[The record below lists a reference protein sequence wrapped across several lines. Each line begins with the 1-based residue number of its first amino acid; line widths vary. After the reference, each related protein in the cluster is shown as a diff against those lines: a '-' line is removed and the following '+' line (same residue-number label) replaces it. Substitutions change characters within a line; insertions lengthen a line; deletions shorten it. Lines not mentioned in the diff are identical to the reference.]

1 MTFNSVIS
9 SLRAGR
15 AAYTPSMR
23 GYLCRIDETPSG
35 SQEGVESIAH
45 FVFKENADVDPYN
58 PGSAGDS
65 VNEYSF
71 TRFTHTNGTVSWKAP
86 NVDSGESVNPAGDRN
101 VRKDFVL
108 DAQMFAALASSDWE
122 IVDTSAAEQRRTE
135 LNTVSRW

>member
-23 GYLCRIDETPSG
+23 GYLCRVDETPSE
-35 SQEGVESIAH
+35 SQVGVESITH

-58 PGSAGDS
+58 PKSAGDS
-65 VNEYSF
+65 VNEYAF
-71 TRFTHTNGTVSWKAP
+71 TRFTYTNGTVSWKAP
-86 NVDSGESVNPAGDRN
+86 NIDSGDSVNSAGDRN
-101 VRKDFVL
+101 VRKDFIL

-122 IVDTSAAEQRRTE
+122 IVDTSVAEQRRTD

>member
-15 AAYTPSMR
+15 AAYVPSMR
-23 GYLCRIDETPSG
+23 GYLCRVDETPSE
-35 SQEGVESIAH
+35 SQVGVESIAH

-58 PGSAGDS
+58 PQSSGDS
-65 VNEYSF
+65 VNEYAF
-71 TRFTHTNGTVSWKAP
+71 TRVTYTNGTVSWKAP
-86 NVDSGESVNPAGDRN
+86 NVDSGDSVSLAGDRN

-122 IVDTSAAEQRRTE
+122 IVDTSVAEQRRTD

>member
-15 AAYTPSMR
+15 AAYVPSMR
-23 GYLCRIDETPSG
+23 GYLCRVDEIPSE
-35 SQEGVESIAH
+35 SPEGVESITH

-65 VNEYSF
+65 VNEYAF
-71 TRFTHTNGTVSWKAP
+71 TRVTYTNGTVSWKAP
-86 NVDSGESVNPAGDRN
+86 NIDSGDSVNSAEDRN

-122 IVDTSAAEQRRTE
+122 IVDTSVAEQRRTD

>member
-23 GYLCRIDETPSG
+23 GYLCRVDETPSG
-35 SQEGVESIAH
+35 SPEGVESIAH

-58 PGSAGDS
+58 PQSSGDS
-65 VNEYSF
+65 VNEYAF
-71 TRFTHTNGTVSWKAP
+71 TRVTYTNGTVSWKAP
-86 NVDSGESVNPAGDRN
+86 NVDSGDSVSLAGDRN

-135 LNTVSRW
+135 LNSVSRW